1 MKLWTEGITKMKNIL
16 EVFESRI
23 DEVEVQ
29 ISELEDKAMDITQ
42 IQQKKFLKVF

>member
-1 MKLWTEGITKMKNIL
+1 MKLRTEGITKMKNIL